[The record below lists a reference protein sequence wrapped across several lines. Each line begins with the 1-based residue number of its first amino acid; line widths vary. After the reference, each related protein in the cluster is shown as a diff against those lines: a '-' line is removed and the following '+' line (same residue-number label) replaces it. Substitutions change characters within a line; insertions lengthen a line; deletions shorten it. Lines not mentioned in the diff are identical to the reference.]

1 MTLHEAL
8 YPSAARLSE
17 LCTNG
22 LFLRLSGCP
31 EPLYSTYQQLRVR
44 ILEEAL
50 PGAALSL
57 SELADYCVRF
67 PLLLC
72 CRAILSSPAAADA
85 KQEVF
90 REFPSA
96 DGLLSAAEVF
106 LSAHS
111 DDTAAAFLDAAKNAH
126 TLVSERGLY
135 SWASRTTSGAYLE
148 MARPE
153 AASELITYLS
163 VINGHLSR
171 YLPLFSQ
178 LKPVPEAESLTYS
191 FRGRTIEGAPFLR
204 ANGHDVLLAE
214 AYDPLSKKMLYRS
227 AMSYQVLLEDVSVP
241 EFASVPAPVLPALS
255 LREQLR
261 SVHSA
266 SDLLRPVYW
275 DHWLSSALSKQSKGY
290 LLLEAESGM
299 GKTVYTHLL
308 DPASPYYLPAAFL
321 NGYAVFRYEAT
332 LSPDTRRPSCFTAAL
347 SALAPDLPP
356 IAWTEEPADLARR
369 TACFLEKL
377 AAKAAPRKLLFIVD
391 GIHSLPFP
399 EPDSLSVLGLLPDAA
414 QLPEGVHILLTDRH
428 ELGAASHRPWLRR
441 KDPNAAIGTFTK
453 EHPQYQKLLRIYT
466 TQYVLHLNAEDN
478 PLVFSLLQKLSGS
491 LTLAHT
497 LRDVF
502 YLCRPDAHTA
512 VERLLDQAPSRE
524 SLLKMYL
531 ERLHMLYGPKY
542 GHLVDELLMT
552 LAILPHPADAHELA
566 HLLPGHPRSAVL
578 SSILR
583 DLTPFLQMTD
593 GEHVDFVTEET
604 HLLTLSL
611 LPSAW
616 RTVAGN
622 ILKERRALLASSRDA
637 YADPLRLAGLDYYAS
652 LLSPLQEEEL
662 YGDLVKALVPP
673 ESRTEPLP
681 LSVTELFH
689 YIEEC
694 YPEEAENP
702 FRMQTMTVFSLS
714 ERPEDRLS
722 ACRRMES
729 LKGTPFFNAEVYHTF
744 CRRYAELLAETDPLS
759 KETVTALASFHRKTD
774 DPWYDA
780 FLWHPEKLSRQALF
794 LALKKGRSDEGQ
806 DPSDP
811 TDLGMIRTR
820 LPQLVQKCE
829 DSLGEDIPQESAV
842 GSHQLM
848 IFCETML
855 LAMLPV
861 VCSKESQP
869 EAGEFFA
876 FIRTML
882 GRVYSLRQHLFMQI
896 DAYGD
901 SVRPERDYRLP
912 LYAPEPQ
919 EIRRRTYLSRD
930 FFLWADTFHKR
941 QLLQFFPDNS
951 PLWRVLEADIRLGE
965 AAGKVSGQPVNLR
978 TAKNQIAELSDAG
991 SLEDAYAL
999 SDRYVETLLQNMSG
1013 VRGPLIA
1020 SRFGDYSTALLIRA
1034 ELISG
1039 ILGASRSPQEESSGK
1054 NAPSGAGL
1062 PASEGAFPG
1071 KQALIDTLHADVVRL
1086 RFLFFHGD
1094 LPTRRRID
1102 TAGALGGM
1110 LLAEDALLT
1119 YPSAAAL
1126 TEDYTQFNNVLQRGH
1141 SFFSNKQIDAVQ
1153 DAFRSGFTAC
1163 LKRHRF
1169 YSYLIPT
1176 QSKIDGMENGP
1187 LGCRMKVDEADD
1199 PLTRLIALESLV
1211 FASPDKSG
1219 PRAELLDWLHRYVTQ
1234 EGALAPAAL
1243 LDYAVTRGLE
1253 LARLYPQAKPV
1264 FSVPFYARWKHLGS
1278 PELAEAGLD
1287 GRIPSV
1293 ERALYRRVSGCFLVE
1308 DAPIVPEKLL
1318 ARVREED
1325 PIPLHRAFDLLCLA
1339 IAAGS
1344 RSFTSARRLVELAK
1358 EELQSAAVS
1367 QPLESTEDPALLR
1380 VLDVTHI
1387 MTLCLDERASLAELP
1402 ALFRGFKARSEA
1414 AGLPSDRLPFGTYC
1428 RLWNTR
1434 LASVVPPELTEAE
1447 TEISVP
1453 QA

>member
-31 EPLYSTYQQLRVR
+31 EPIYSTYQQLRVR

-50 PGAALSL
+50 PGAVLAL

-67 PLLLC
+67 PLLIA
-72 CRAILSSPAAADA
+72 CRAILSSPADLRF
-85 KQEVF
+85 KQDF
-90 REFPSA
+90 FSSFPSTS
-96 DGLLSAAEVF
+96 GLLSAAETF
-106 LSAHS
+106 LADHP
-111 DDTAAAFLDAAKNAH
+111 DDTASAFWEASKAAHSLF
-126 TLVSERGLY
+126 TERGLFD
-135 SWASRTTSGAYLE
+135 WASRTTSGAYLE

-153 AASELITYLS
+153 TASELITYLS
-163 VINGHLSR
+163 VANGYLSR

-178 LKPVPEAESLTYS
+178 LKPDPESDALVYS
-191 FRGRTIEGAPFLR
+191 FRGKTLEGAPFLKK
-204 ANGHDVLLAE
+204 NGHDVLLAE
-214 AYDPLSKKMLYRS
+214 AYDPLSEKMLYRS
-227 AMSYQVLLEDVSVP
+227 AMSYQVLFDDVSLP
-241 EFASVPAPVLPALS
+241 EALSGIPVPAFPRLS
-255 LREQLR
+255 LGDELR
-261 SVHSA
+261 AVHSA
-266 SDLLRPVYW
+266 SDYLRPVYW
-275 DHWLSSALSKQSKGY
+275 DHWLSASLTKLPKGY

-321 NGYAVFRYEAT
+321 DGYAVYRYQVT
-332 LSPDTRRPSCFTAAL
+332 LSPDTKRPSFFTASL

-356 IAWTEEPADLARR
+356 IQWTEEPADLARR
-369 TACFLEKL
+369 TAAFLEKL
-377 AAKAAPRKLLFIVD
+377 AAKAAPKKLLFIVD
-391 GIHSLPFP
+391 GIHALPFP
-399 EPDSLSVLGLLPDAA
+399 EQGSLSILGLLPDASE
-414 QLPEGVHILLTDRH
+414 LPDGAHILLTDRH
-428 ELGAASHRPWLRR
+428 ELGAASHRPWLHR
-441 KDPNAAIGTFTK
+441 KDPNASIGTFSK
-453 EHPQYQKLLRIYT
+453 DHPQFQRLLRIYI

-502 YLCRPDAHTA
+502 YLCRPDAHTT
-512 VERLLDQAPSRE
+512 VERLLDRAPSRE
-524 SLLKMYL
+524 ALLGMYL

-542 GHLVDELLMT
+542 GHMVDDLLMT
-552 LAILPHPADAHELA
+552 LAILPHPATAGELE
-566 HLLPGHPRSAVL
+566 HLLPGHPHPTVL
-578 SSILR
+578 FSILR

-593 GEHVDFVTEET
+593 GGHVDFATEDT
-604 HLLTLSL
+604 HMLVLSL

-616 RTVAGN
+616 RAVAGN
-622 ILKERRALLASSRDA
+622 ILKERRDLLVSAKDP
-637 YADPLRLAGLDYYAS
+637 YADPLRLKDLDYYAS
-652 LLSPLQEEEL
+652 LLLPTQEESL
-662 YGDLVKALVPP
+662 YADLVNALAPS
-673 ESRTEPLP
+673 ETRTEPLP
-681 LSVTELFH
+681 RSVTELFR
-689 YIEEC
+689 YIEDF

-702 FRMQTMTVFSLS
+702 YRMQMMAAFSLS
-714 ERPEDRLS
+714 DRPEDRLS
-722 ACRRMES
+722 ACRREES
-729 LKGTPFFNAEVYHTF
+729 LKGSPYFDADVYHIY
-744 CRRYAELLAETDPLS
+744 CRRYEELLSRTDPLS
-759 KETVTALASFHRKTD
+759 KETVTQLASFHRKTD
-774 DPWYDA
+774 NPWYDA
-780 FLWHPEKLSRQALF
+780 FLWHPEKLSRQSLF

-811 TDLGMIRTR
+811 TDLGMVRTR

-829 DSLGEDIPQESAV
+829 DSLGADLPQEAAV
-842 GSHQLM
+842 SSHHLM
-848 IFCETML
+848 VFCETML

-861 VCSKESQP
+861 VCARESQP

-876 FIRTML
+876 FIRGTL
-882 GRVYSLRQHLFMQI
+882 ARVYSLRQHLFMQI

-901 SVRPERDYRLP
+901 AVRPERDYRLP

-919 EIRRRTYLSRD
+919 EIRRRRYLSRD
-930 FFLWADTFHKR
+930 FFLWADTFQKR

-951 PLWRVLEADIRLGE
+951 PLWRVLEADIRLSE
-965 AAGKVSGQPVNLR
+965 ASSKTSGQTPVNLR
-978 TAKNQIAELSDAG
+978 TVKNQISELSDSGA
-991 SLEDAYAL
+991 LEEAYAL
-999 SDRYVETLLQNMSG
+999 SDRYVETLLQNMSS

-1039 ILGASRSPQEESSGK
+1039 IVGASDAPEGEKTAPAGSGLSS
-1054 NAPSGAGL
+1054 A
-1062 PASEGAFPG
+1062 EGSFPG
-1071 KQALIDTLHADVVRL
+1071 RQALIETLHADVVRL

-1102 TAGALGGM
+1102 TAGALGGL
-1110 LLAEDALLT
+1110 LLAEDSLLV

-1169 YSYLIPT
+1169 YGYLIPT
-1176 QSKIDGMENGP
+1176 QSKIDALESGP
-1187 LGCRMKVDEADD
+1187 LGCRMKVDETSD
-1199 PLTRLIALESLV
+1199 PLSHLIALEALV

-1219 PRAELLDWLHRYVTQ
+1219 PRAELLDWLQRYVAS
-1234 EGALAPAAL
+1234 EGAFAPAAL

-1253 LARLYPQAKPV
+1253 LLRLYPQAKPA

-1287 GRIPSV
+1287 GKIPSS

-1308 DAPIVPEKLL
+1308 GAPILPEKLL

-1344 RSFTSARRLVELAK
+1344 RSFPSARRLTELAG
-1358 EELQSAAVS
+1358 EELRAAAVS
-1367 QPLESTEDPALLR
+1367 QPLEFTDDPALLR
-1380 VLDVTHI
+1380 ALDVTRI
-1387 MTLCLDERASLAELP
+1387 MSLCLDERASLEALP
-1402 ALFRGFKARSEA
+1402 GLIRDFKAHSEA
-1414 AGLPSDRLPFGTYC
+1414 SGLPSDRLPFGTYC

-1434 LASVVPPELTEAE
+1434 LASVVPPELTDALSASD
-1447 TEISVP
+1447 IP